1 MQKWVRPAVP
11 KLGPKCECI
20 IENRKRKARFPGPQ
34 FDLLSRRNKISESLN
49 KIKKNNAKYP
59 QSARSAVRVRL
70 LSCDTSVHIKLE
82 LLVTARETKIQDH
95 WAAALLNRFQLP
107 LRTDGARLFSH

>member
-20 IENRKRKARFPGPQ
+20 IENRKRKARFPGPK

-49 KIKKNNAKYP
+49 KINKQRP
-59 QSARSAVRVRL
+59 VSAIDVSAARVRL
-70 LSCDTSVHIKLE
+70 RSYGTSVHPKLE

-95 WAAALLNRFQLP
+95 WAAPLLNRF
-107 LRTDGARLFSH
+107 